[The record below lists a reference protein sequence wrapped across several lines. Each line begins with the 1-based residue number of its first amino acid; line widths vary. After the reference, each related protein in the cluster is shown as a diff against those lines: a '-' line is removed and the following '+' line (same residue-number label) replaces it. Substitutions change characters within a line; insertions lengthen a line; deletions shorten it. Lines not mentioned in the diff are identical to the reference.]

1 MISFEIMSQN
11 YVYISYMYIFIM
23 FYFKKKISESVLTNM
38 L

>member
-23 FYFKKKISESVLTNM
+23 FYFKKISESVLTNM